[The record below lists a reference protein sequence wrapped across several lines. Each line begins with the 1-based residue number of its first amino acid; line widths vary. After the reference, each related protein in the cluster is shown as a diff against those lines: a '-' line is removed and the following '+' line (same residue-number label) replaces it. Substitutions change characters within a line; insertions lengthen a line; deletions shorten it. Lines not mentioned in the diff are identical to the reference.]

1 MQDQLFVLTLSIVPG
16 GALCDDQYDY
26 ERDLL
31 ALVQAFRLETQT
43 QASMFRLNSASGI
56 VSLFLRGQEAL
67 TESQQNFQY
76 CHNEITGYES
86 GFFQKQ
92 AQGAERYTCAKEDGF
107 IYMFRD
113 KIGTALR
120 IVTCRTIVRRHISC
134 VCGNGYRGTEKC
146 FLPARC

>member
-1 MQDQLFVLTLSIVPG
+1 M
-16 GALCDDQYDY
+16 
-26 ERDLL
+26 
-31 ALVQAFRLETQT
+31 
-43 QASMFRLNSASGI
+43 
-56 VSLFLRGQEAL
+56 SLFLRGQEAL

-113 KIGTALR
+113 NEIVQRPKRLYGDKIERELHALTV
-120 IVTCRTIVRRHISC
+120 IH
-134 VCGNGYRGTEKC
+134 GYTRVD
-146 FLPARC
+146 PAEFDRLSAGASFNEERSR